1 MVGLGTWLIPNDDAE
16 RVCTDALNL
25 GYRHI
30 DTAQIYQNEEGVGN
44 ALVSSSIAREDIFI
58 TTKMWPGMY
67 GDETF
72 QTFSGAIEA
81 CEQSLKLLQLNEID
95 LYLIHNPF
103 ATNSRVELW
112 EAMIELK
119 KQGKVKHVGVSN
131 YIVKHIKEIEDA
143 QLEMPVANQI
153 EIHPYHMIPDAL
165 EVYMN
170 NHNILPIAYST
181 LAPLPNWR
189 EGSRWNS
196 KPEAMKNDPSIPFLE
211 VAEKYNVTVAQLL
224 LKWSIQ
230 LGYPVLPKSVN
241 YERLKEN
248 LDLNF
253 TITGED
259 MSHLSVSNKAQSLA
273 WQEKFDPL
281 DVD

>member
-1 MVGLGTWLIPNDDAE
+1 MPMIGLGTWLIPNDDAE

-44 ALVSSSIAREDIFI
+44 AIVSSSIDREDIFI

-67 GDETF
+67 GDDTF
-72 QTFSGAIEA
+72 QTFSGALEA

-119 KQGKVKHVGVSN
+119 KQGKVKNIGVSN
-131 YIVKHIKEIEDA
+131 YNVKHIKEIEDT

-153 EIHPYHMIPDAL
+153 EIHPYHMVPDGL
-165 EVYMN
+165 EAVSYT
-170 NHNILPIAYST
+170 HLTLPTTPY
-181 LAPLPNWR
+181 
-189 EGSRWNS
+189 
-196 KPEAMKNDPSIPFLE
+196 
-211 VAEKYNVTVAQLL
+211 V
-224 LKWSIQ
+224 
-230 LGYPVLPKSVN
+230 
-241 YERLKEN
+241 
-248 LDLNF
+248 
-253 TITGED
+253 
-259 MSHLSVSNKAQSLA
+259 
-273 WQEKFDPL
+273 
-281 DVD
+281 

>member
-1 MVGLGTWLIPNDDAE
+1 
-16 RVCTDALNL
+16 
-25 GYRHI
+25 
-30 DTAQIYQNEEGVGN
+30 
-44 ALVSSSIAREDIFI
+44 
-58 TTKMWPGMY
+58 
-67 GDETF
+67 
-72 QTFSGAIEA
+72 
-81 CEQSLKLLQLNEID
+81 
-95 LYLIHNPF
+95 
-103 ATNSRVELW
+103 
-112 EAMIELK
+112 
-119 KQGKVKHVGVSN
+119 
-131 YIVKHIKEIEDA
+131 
-143 QLEMPVANQI
+143 
-153 EIHPYHMIPDAL
+153 
-165 EVYMN
+165 MN

-211 VAEKYNVTVAQLL
+211 VAKKYNVTVAQLL

>member
-25 GYRHI
+25 GYPHI

-44 ALVSSSIAREDIFI
+44 ALVSSSIPREDIFV

-67 GDETF
+67 GDDTF

-81 CEQSLKLLQLNEID
+81 CEQSLKLLQSNEID

-112 EAMIELK
+112 EAMVELK
-119 KQGKVKHVGVSN
+119 KQGKVKHIGVSN
-131 YIVKHIKEIEDA
+131 YNVKHIKEIEDA

-153 EIHPYHMIPDAL
+153 ESHPYHMVPDTL
-165 EVYMN
+165 EAYMN

-211 VAEKYNVTVAQLL
+211 VADKYHVTVAQLL

-253 TITGED
+253 TITDED

>member
-1 MVGLGTWLIPNDDAE
+1 MYK
-16 RVCTDALNL
+16 RQ
-25 GYRHI
+25 
-30 DTAQIYQNEEGVGN
+30 AQIYQNEEGVGN
-44 ALVSSSIAREDIFI
+44 ALVSSSISREDIFI

-67 GDETF
+67 GDDTF

-119 KQGKVKHVGVSN
+119 KQGKVKHIGVSN
-131 YIVKHIKEIEDA
+131 YNVKHIKEIEDA

-153 EIHPYHMIPDAL
+153 EIHPYHMVPDTL
-165 EVYMN
+165 EAYM
-170 NHNILPIAYST
+170 HKHSILPIAYST

-196 KPEAMKNDPSIPFLE
+196 KPEAMKNDPAIPFLE
-211 VAEKYNVTVAQLL
+211 VAKKYNVTVAQLL

-241 YERLKEN
+241 YERIKEN

-259 MSHLSVSNKAQSLA
+259 MSNLSVSNKAQSLA

>member
-112 EAMIELK
+112 EAMVELK
-119 KQGKVKHVGVSN
+119 KQGKVKHIGVSN
-131 YIVKHIKEIEDA
+131 YNVKHIKEIEDA

-211 VAEKYNVTVAQLL
+211 VAENIMLL
-224 LKWSIQ
+224 L
-230 LGYPVLPKSVN
+230 LN
-241 YERLKEN
+241 YC
-248 LDLNF
+248 
-253 TITGED
+253 
-259 MSHLSVSNKAQSLA
+259 
-273 WQEKFDPL
+273 
-281 DVD
+281 